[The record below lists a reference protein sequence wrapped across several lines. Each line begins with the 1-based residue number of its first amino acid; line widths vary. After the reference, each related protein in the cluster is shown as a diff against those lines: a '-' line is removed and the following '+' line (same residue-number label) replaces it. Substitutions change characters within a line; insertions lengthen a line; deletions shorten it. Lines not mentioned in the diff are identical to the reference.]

1 MIQLLVFETK
11 ERKKKKKSG
20 LRWEE
25 GGCGWLL
32 GGC

>member
-11 ERKKKKKSG
+11 ERKKKKSG